1 MKTINPTPEAI
12 KRFTQETVDN
22 KAIVMVNVLRFK
34 EFADY
39 GDGVVKNLSGREA
52 YARYSKSAMPLLW
65 EVGGQ
70 VLWRGDVRS
79 TFIAPKEEQWDE
91 VLLVH
96 YPNRQAF
103 INMISSSAY
112 KETMLHRTAA
122 IADSRLIESKSVRL
136 PKMVLTLA
144 RQVVRMKRLVLPK
157 I

>member
-1 MKTINPTPEAI
+1 M
-12 KRFTQETVDN
+12 
-22 KAIVMVNVLRFK
+22 
-34 EFADY
+34 
-39 GDGVVKNLSGREA
+39 
-52 YARYSKSAMPLLW
+52 
-65 EVGGQ
+65 
-70 VLWRGDVRS
+70 LWRGDVRS